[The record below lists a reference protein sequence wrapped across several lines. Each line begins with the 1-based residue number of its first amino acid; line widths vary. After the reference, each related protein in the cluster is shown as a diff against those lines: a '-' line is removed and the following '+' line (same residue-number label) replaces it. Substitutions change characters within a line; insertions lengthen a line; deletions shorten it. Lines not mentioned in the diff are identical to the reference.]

1 MGVSSVIEAELTWT
15 GRGFEPGVRIAIGR
29 DGRIDAV
36 ERGAGPAAR
45 RRLRG
50 RALLPGMV
58 NAHSHAFQ
66 RGLRGR
72 TEHFGRGAGSFWTW
86 RESMYE
92 LAAEIDEASMYDLSR
107 SAFSEMLDAGITS
120 VGEFHYLHHDRSCRG
135 FALDEAVLRA
145 AADAGIRI
153 VLLETLYRTGGI
165 GRPLEQAQR
174 RFAAEPHELWAQVDR
189 IGRLG
194 GPPTR
199 SIGVAAHSIRAV
211 DIPDL
216 VALHAEAAR
225 RGLPFHMHVEEQPA
239 EVKACEASYG
249 VRPMTIVNAKLKV
262 NSRFCA
268 VHCTHTALADMEAF
282 VGAGGNVCFCPL
294 TEANLGDGI
303 PNASRIL
310 AGRGRICLGTDC
322 NARIS
327 FTDEMRWMEYL
338 QRLRSGGRGVCVD
351 ESGNCARALW
361 LSATV
366 NGAKALGVSA
376 GEIHRGAAADL
387 IALDLKA
394 PTLTGWT
401 PDTLL
406 DCFVFG
412 CGRETIAA
420 TCVGG
425 KWVGVAGAA
434 TE

>member
-107 SAFSEMLDAGITS
+107 SAFSEMLDAGITT

-239 EVKACEASYG
+239 EIEQCLAAHG
-249 VRPMTIVNAKLKV
+249 ARPMALLAARLPLDD
-262 NSRFCA
+262 RFTA
-268 VHCTHTALADMEAF
+268 VHCTHTAGADLDAF
-282 VGAGGNVCFCPL
+282 LSAGGNVCICPL
-294 TEANLGDGI
+294 TEAGLGDGV
-303 PNASRIL
+303 PDVPRIL
-310 AGRGRICLGTDC
+310 ARGGRICLGTDS
-322 NARIS
+322 NARID
-327 FTDEMRWMEYL
+327 FGEEMRWLEYA
-338 QRLRSGGRGVCVD
+338 QRLALLRRGVCTD
-351 ESGNCARALW
+351 ESGSCAAAVFRA
-361 LSATV
+361 ATV
-366 NGAKALGVSA
+366 NGARALRVSA
-376 GEIHRGAAADL
+376 GEIAPGAAADL
-387 IALDLKA
+387 LALDLDA
-394 PTLTGWT
+394 PGLAGWT
-401 PDTLL
+401 PETLL
-406 DCFVFG
+406 DSFVFG
-412 CGRETIAA
+412 SGREAIAEV
-420 TCVGG
+420 C
-425 KWVGVAGAA
+425 VAGRWRR
-434 TE
+434 TG